1 MREPM
6 VSSSTRLTIVGA
18 AAVDIVLLGVLFLQ
32 LTEFPEDLSS
42 LRSQLNSELLDEAWF
57 PWLVVGSAFPALG
70 AIGAIGV
77 WRWALW
83 TYCTFLVGCIGETPT
98 AMSHHSS
105 SRACAHR
112 PASVCTGLRMYFVY
126 QTSYKE
132 GLEPRNPLLRD
143 MLLLSGAVFFQ
154 VYIFRLS
161 SRTAL
166 EAQLGAASTDRPRAR
181 RSSTG

>member
-1 MREPM
+1 MRE
-6 VSSSTRLTIVGA
+6 VSPVPGSTRLTIVGA

-42 LRSQLNSELLDEAWF
+42 LRAQLNTELLNEAWF

-83 TYCTFLVGCIGETPT
+83 LYCAFLVGCIG
-98 AMSHHSS
+98 
-105 SRACAHR
+105 
-112 PASVCTGLRMYFVY
+112 LRMYFVF

-166 EAQLGAASTDRPRAR
+166 EAQFGDASNRPNAPAVR
-181 RSSTG
+181 RSSTLG